1 MSSSPTN
8 IICNTNNTSSL
19 PANLDDPANVRR
31 WLQKYHP
38 KQLALLD
45 NFEISLRLGRFS
57 SRGCDGSEAGG
68 NSKNGGG
75 GPSSSSSSKHQTYQ
89 YGRER
94 RLITTRTV
102 ELLRAIIGPTKWKS
116 AAQLLTLLRGL
127 GNELHA
133 AGGYREP
140 AIGNMVR
147 RIMYAVRDEA
157 DRTAT
162 TIPMGD
168 DTYED
173 EDDMEKIDELS
184 EQTSTKLRIAKFN
197 AAPPTS
203 RNDTKGLS
211 LSSMLWAHPQH
222 VTNMKHHTRTQ
233 SGDSTL
239 NDRLRSDSFGSDSG
253 TTGGVLSSLP
263 FTSSHEQQQQGSG
276 TPMMYPPHY
285 YNTKTGNG
293 DLRQSVMEAVQEM
306 MSELEDLH
314 KNINDQAVQHIHAG
328 EIILTYALSKT
339 VELFLKAAAAKKRKF
354 SVIVCEGA
362 PHFGG
367 HAMAKSLAEAG
378 IDTTVIHDAATF
390 AIMARVNKVLL
401 PAHAVLANG
410 GLIAPSGSNMVALA
424 AKQNSVPVVG
434 VAGMFKLCPMYP
446 HEGQDTLNDLISPSS
461 VMDYS
466 LMGNPVLSEVEFV
479 NPVHDYIPPQL
490 IDLYVTNIGGFQPSY
505 VYRLLAEYYHGDDW
519 ETFE

>member
-1 MSSSPTN
+1 MTADVASARASSPTS
-8 IICNTNNTSSL
+8 TPPANNT
-19 PANLDDPANVRR
+19 LDDPANVRR
-31 WLQKYHP
+31 WLQSNHP

-45 NFEISLRLGRFS
+45 NFEIELRLGRFS
-57 SRGCDGSEAGG
+57 NASSRDGPGGG
-68 NSKNGGG
+68 NTSGAGAQGG
-75 GPSSSSSSKHQTYQ
+75 TYQ
-89 YGRER
+89 YGKER
-94 RLITTRTV
+94 RLVTSRTV
-102 ELLRAIIGPTKWKS
+102 ELLRAIIGSTRWRN
-116 AAQLLTLLRGL
+116 AAQVLTLLRGL

-140 AIGNMVR
+140 AIGNVVR
-147 RIMYAVRDEA
+147 RVMYAVRDEA
-157 DRTAT
+157 DRVSV
-162 TIPMGD
+162 PSSMGNS
-168 DTYED
+168 
-173 EDDMEKIDELS
+173 DMDKIDELTEEVS
-184 EQTSTKLRIAKFN
+184 SKLRV
-197 AAPPTS
+197 APAG
-203 RNDTKGLS
+203 KELS
-211 LSSMLWAHPQH
+211 LASMLWAHPQH
-222 VTNMKHHTRTQ
+222 VTMKHSRQQ
-233 SGDSTL
+233 SGDFS
-239 NDRLRSDSFGSDSG
+239 DRLRSDSMGSDSG
-253 TTGGVLSSLP
+253 LM
-263 FTSSHEQQQQGSG
+263 TSASKDGSDG
-276 TPMMYPPHY
+276 AMAIYPPHFY
-285 YNTKTGNG
+285 TRRD
-293 DLRQSVMEAVQEM
+293 DLRQSVMEAIQEM

-314 KNINDQAVQHIHAG
+314 KNINEQATQHIHAG

-424 AKQNSVPVVG
+424 AKQNSVPVVT

-461 VMDYS
+461 VVDGS
-466 LMGNPVLSEVEFV
+466 LMSDPVLSEVEFV

-505 VYRLLAEYYHGDDW
+505 IYRLLAEYYHSDDW
-519 ETFE
+519 EAFE

>member
-1 MSSSPTN
+1 MAAETMSSSIPTTTATTAN
-8 IICNTNNTSSL
+8 AP
-19 PANLDDPANVRR
+19 PANLKDPANVRR
-31 WLQKYHP
+31 WLQTYHP

-57 SRGCDGSEAGG
+57 SRGDNKAAAT
-68 NSKNGGG
+68 
-75 GPSSSSSSKHQTYQ
+75 SSSTSSAHQTYQ

-102 ELLRAIIGPTKWKS
+102 ELLRAIIGPTRWKT

-157 DRTAT
+157 DRVQV
-162 TIPMGD
+162 PDNNNNG
-168 DTYED
+168 E
-173 EDDMEKIDELS
+173 ENSNNGDMEKIDELT
-184 EQTSTKLRIAKFN
+184 EQVSSKLRLGGEGKE
-197 AAPPTS
+197 
-203 RNDTKGLS
+203 LS
-211 LSSMLWAHPQH
+211 LASMLWANPQH
-222 VTNMKHHTRTQ
+222 VTMKHTRQQ
-233 SGDSTL
+233 SGDYS
-239 NDRLRSDSFGSDSG
+239 DRLRSDSFGSES
-253 TTGGVLSSLP
+253 
-263 FTSSHEQQQQGSG
+263 GSG
-276 TPMMYPPHY
+276 LNGNNCTSVGGDQHPVVPIYYPPNY
-285 YNTKTGNG
+285 YNKRD
-293 DLRQSVMEAVQEM
+293 DLRQSVMEAIQEM
-306 MSELEDLH
+306 MSEMEDLH
-314 KNINDQAVQHIHAG
+314 KNINEQAIQHIHAG

-339 VELFLKAAAAKKRKF
+339 VELFLKAAAAKKRNF
-354 SVIVCEGA
+354 QVIVCEGA

-424 AKQNSVPVVG
+424 AKQNSVPVVTL
-434 VAGMFKLCPMYP
+434 AGMFKLCPMYP

-461 VMDYS
+461 VADYS
-466 LMGNPVLSEVEFV
+466 LMGDPVLSEVEFV

-505 VYRLLAEYYHGDDW
+505 IYRLLAEYYHSDDW
-519 ETFE
+519 EAFE

>member
-75 GPSSSSSSKHQTYQ
+75 GPSSSKHQTYQ

-162 TIPMGD
+162 TIAMGD
-168 DTYED
+168 DTHED

-222 VTNMKHHTRTQ
+222 VTNMKHTRTQ

-263 FTSSHEQQQQGSG
+263 FTSSHEQQQGSG

-505 VYRLLAEYYHGDDW
+505 VYRLLAECYHGDDW